1 MTRLTVI
8 NGVMAGLLVMGL
20 NACAERPM
28 STEPRM
34 PEDVIELR
42 IGYPQAFDRVVQ
54 ALEREGYEIDAA
66 DERVGLIRT
75 VPKSRPGAG
84 GVAYKVAVIVRMGG
98 TDRESWMAVDQ
109 MAIPS
114 FPEDEERLKETLK
127 GIGR

>member
-1 MTRLTVI
+1 MTRLKVL
-8 NGVMAGLLVMGL
+8 NGVMAGLLAVGL
-20 NACAERPM
+20 SACAERPM